1 MSCVELSRKIGEF
14 LKRGLFE
21 GYVFQIENEK
31 LKLLISDASI
41 KRQLGISDQSLV
53 FHCNPRKFYLSTLPI
68 FFNETIRDI
77 VDIISKLSVFLTIHP
92 VGILTVIYE
101 KYDHRNVSIIKIME
115 NLDKNL
121 LARGLPTIDKIE
133 LAILIH
139 DLLEASNEIKRIRR
153 EYKDEDDYNRYQL
166 EWEKLNR
173 LLKRIGDKLGSDEL
187 ERVIPRD
194 VGRVGDRDIA
204 IGEVVVRKMISE
216 SVGSESWARKAVF
229 VTPSEILGSVDE
241 NAISIMN
248 SLPMK
253 LLNQG
258 IEIFFY
264 IPSRFSFIANFISNR
279 DRAVIV

>member
-1 MSCVELSRKIGEF
+1 
-14 LKRGLFE
+14 
-21 GYVFQIENEK
+21 
-31 LKLLISDASI
+31 
-41 KRQLGISDQSLV
+41 
-53 FHCNPRKFYLSTLPI
+53 
-68 FFNETIRDI
+68 
-77 VDIISKLSVFLTIHP
+77 
-92 VGILTVIYE
+92 
-101 KYDHRNVSIIKIME
+101 
-115 NLDKNL
+115 
-121 LARGLPTIDKIE
+121 
-133 LAILIH
+133 H